1 MVAEGHHLERS
12 SGHPRK
18 PRDHTGRPF
27 TQLIKQNWEHHL
39 ETLPGTMEFTLSFQ
53 DSAYPLYQTQG
64 LKLHKSAPGHLSW
77 VRMLP
82 GSSTQKS
89 STPFLMYHSAG
100 PIWAST
106 CWDSLILT
114 GINVYF
120 WLRFKFHLYKTLR
133 TVCRR
138 CLLLTLCFT

>member
-1 MVAEGHHLERS
+1 MHHVHLSLIYISFGKDMVAEGHHLERS

-89 STPFLMYHSAG
+89 SAPFLMHHSIG
-100 PIWAST
+100 PIWST
-106 CWDSLILT
+106 NRHLCSLLAEIKILSS
-114 GINVYF
+114 
-120 WLRFKFHLYKTLR
+120 
-133 TVCRR
+133 
-138 CLLLTLCFT
+138 